1 MKCPKCGK
9 LDCAESPCARCGQYL
24 QFGPITAKG
33 WVAVRQTEGK
43 LWIEIGSVRLTPEEV
58 HSHCAE
64 VARNIP
70 GWGKANPV
78 SFIREVEIT
87 TTP

>member
-1 MKCPKCGK
+1 
-9 LDCAESPCARCGQYL
+9 
-24 QFGPITAKG
+24 
-33 WVAVRQTEGK
+33 VRQTEGK